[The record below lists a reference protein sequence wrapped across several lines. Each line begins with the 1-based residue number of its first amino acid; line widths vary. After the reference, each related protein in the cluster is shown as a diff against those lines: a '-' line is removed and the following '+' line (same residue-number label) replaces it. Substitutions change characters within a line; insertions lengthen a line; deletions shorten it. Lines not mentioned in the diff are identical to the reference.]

1 MTTITRPTKETRAPG
16 TGPSRDLTRRGPGVL
31 ADRAFSLVSLGAGLL
46 VLIILALILVTTTGQ
61 ALPALREAGL
71 DLIFGDRWIANDP
84 DGDGPATPR
93 FGALAMIYGTGVV
106 SVIALLFAVPVSIGI
121 ALFLTE
127 VAHRRVRG
135 PVVTAIDLLAALPS
149 VVFGLWGILVVGPAL
164 TKVYDRI
171 FALVGDVP
179 LLGSVFGQP
188 VSTGRTFMTAG
199 LILAI
204 MITPIVTS
212 LTREVF
218 NTVPETEKHAV
229 LALGATRWEMIKGAV
244 FPHSFGGIVGAVM
257 LGLGRA
263 MGETIA
269 VALTIGAAIQITP
282 NVFASGEALPAVI
295 VRQWGE
301 SGGTHRSALI
311 GLGVVLFA
319 ITVTVNLLAR
329 VIVRRAEIR
338 MKGAAA

>member
-1 MTTITRPTKETRAPG
+1 MTTSSPPATHPNESALTK
-16 TGPSRDLTRRGPGVL
+16 RGGGVL
-31 ADRAFSLVSLGAGLL
+31 ADRAFALLSLGAGLL
-46 VLIILALILVTTTGQ
+46 VLAILALILITTTTQ

-71 DLIFGDRWIANDP
+71 GLITSDSWVANDP
-84 DGDGPATPR
+84 DGDGPAKPE

-127 VAHRRVRG
+127 IAPRRIRG
-135 PVVTAIDLLAALPS
+135 PVITVIDLLAALPS

-164 TKVYDRI
+164 VKVYNWI
-171 FALVGDVP
+171 FNLVDGVP
-179 LLGSVFGQP
+179 VLGSVFGLP
-188 VSTGRTFMTAG
+188 VSTGRSFMTAG

-204 MITPIVTS
+204 MITPIITS
-212 LTREVF
+212 LAREVF
-218 NTVPETEKHAV
+218 DTVPEPEKHAA

-244 FPHSFGGIVGAVM
+244 FPHSLGGMVGAVM

-269 VALTIGAAIQITP
+269 IALTIGAAIQITP

-301 SGGTHRSALI
+301 SGGTHRAALI

-319 ITVTVNLLAR
+319 ITVVVNLLAR
-329 VIVRRAEIR
+329 FIVRRAEIR
-338 MKGAAA
+338 MRGAAA